1 MATMKMATIPYR
13 KLLNNRRVSA
23 FFAKVIDI
31 CGRKELKDACFLR
44 GFNKSTLEKKSNS
57 ASTVVRMD
65 GLMFGDMYWI
75 LLGWLV

>member
-1 MATMKMATIPYR
+1 MQEASSIV
-13 KLLNNRRVSA
+13 KLLNNRRVSD

-31 CGRKELKDACFLR
+31 CVRKELKDECFFVLR
-44 GFNKSTLEKKSNS
+44 GFNKSTLENKWNS